1 MLPEV
6 NVIKVGGQSFFD
18 RGRSAVA
25 PLVEEIAACAEARQL
40 LIGMGGGT
48 RSRHAYSLGLELGL
62 PTGILAAMG
71 DSTALQN
78 AHLMQM
84 LLAKHGGILT
94 SFEEFEKLP
103 LYLRTGCIPV
113 MVGMPPFHQSRHRRK
128 LAASQPTAPTRVF
141 S

>member
-1 MLPEV
+1 
-6 NVIKVGGQSFFD
+6 
-18 RGRSAVA
+18 
-25 PLVEEIAACAEARQL
+25 
-40 LIGMGGGT
+40 MGGGT

-71 DSTALQN
+71 AFTALQN

-103 LYLRTGCIPV
+103 CI
-113 MVGMPPFHQSRHRRK
+113 FE
-128 LAASQPTAPTRVF
+128 LAAFRSWLGCRRFIIGKSHPRLAESPQTEPMPEST
-141 S
+141 